1 MKDHWCR
8 YPVELGTEKCALK
21 RGHKGRHI
29 SNLENAFLAL
39 TRALARAEVR
49 AEKAEARVTE
59 LEQTLTIRSRNDPGK
74 STNGK

>member
-1 MKDHWCR
+1 VKNPWCH

-21 RGHKGRHI
+21 RGHEGRHI

-49 AEKAEARVTE
+49 AEKAEARVAE
-59 LEQTLTIRSRNDPGK
+59 LEQTLRKQNKGEQK
-74 STNGK
+74 

>member
-1 MKDHWCR
+1 MKNPWCR

-49 AEKAEARVTE
+49 AEKAEARVAE
-59 LEQTLTIRSRNDPGK
+59 LEQTLRKQNKGEQK
-74 STNGK
+74 